1 MNRELKVGLIAIL
14 SIAVLVIG
22 INYLKGL
29 NVLSKHKHF
38 HAKYENIGGLQIGSS
53 VSLNGYKVGM
63 VSDIKYWYKQEF
75 LL

>member
-38 HAKYENIGGLQIGSS
+38 HAKYENIGGLYPKFSLKIEVA
-53 VSLNGYKVGM
+53 VSISFTN
-63 VSDIKYWYKQEF
+63 SE
-75 LL
+75 